1 MVIIH
6 KLRKT
11 NFLNILDQKQLMSQN
26 VDQLVTAYY
35 FKTVGQGERNNTTEE
50 QF

>member
-35 FKTVGQGERNNTTEE
+35 FKTGQGERNNTTEE